1 MTMNF
6 STIYLFI
13 SITYIVAGA
22 LQALQL
28 FGQMK
33 LPRAIYFVLTLFALL
48 GHGWV
53 LYKFIETPQGQNL
66 NWLIMLTF
74 TLGLM
79 NLLTILTALR
89 VNIENLCVL
98 TYPISA
104 ASILIAAHFGGFDVV
119 NTKSN
124 PGMLAHIFISFM
136 AISLLLLA
144 SLQAILIGIQSDLLK
159 RRIAFSMLRILPPLQ
174 TMETLMFHIVLGGVL
189 FLSGSLLSGF
199 FSQQTLHFVWSSP
212 KIWLA
217 LCAWALLVFLLVG
230 HFLFG
235 WRGKT
240 ALRWTLSGTTL
251 TLLSYFG
258 TKAFLL

>member
-1 MTMNF
+1 MMNF
-6 STIYLFI
+6 TIIYLFT
-13 SITYIVAGA
+13 SLTYILAGI
-22 LQALQL
+22 LQAWQL

-33 LPRAIYFVLTLFALL
+33 VPRACYFVLTLVALA
-48 GHGWV
+48 GHSWV
-53 LYKFIETPQGQNL
+53 LYKLIETPQGQNL
-66 NWLIMLTF
+66 NWLIMFTF

-79 NLLTILTALR
+79 NLLTLLTALR
-89 VNIENLCVL
+89 VNVENLCVL
-98 TYPISA
+98 TYPLSA
-104 ASILIAAHFGGFDVV
+104 VSILMAAHFGGFDVV
-119 NTKSN
+119 NTKAN

-136 AISLLLLA
+136 AVSLLLLA
-144 SLQAILIGIQSDLLK
+144 SLQAILIGLQSYLLK
-159 RRIAFSMLRILPPLQ
+159 RHIAFATLRILPPLQ
-174 TMETLMFHIVLGGVL
+174 TMEALMFHIVLGGVI

-217 LCAWALLVFLLVG
+217 LGAWALLILLLIG